1 MLEARESFKE
11 SMEYLVGLGEK
22 KVQTFEIG
30 GKIYSTENLTEI
42 KEPIYK
48 AMSLKTSTLTSIVD
62 FINNNADMV
71 NHQKLII
78 HIDTPRNVYVCSELD
93 EERRREY
100 FIQATALTS
109 DRLDLDKYM
118 PTEDFNI
125 MLQACFD
132 ENEHQKLLLQVSGCI
147 KDNTIKDFGDDGVS
161 QTATVKTGV
170 ASVNNVVVPN
180 PVILIPNRTFPEI
193 AQPESKFVFRMKS
206 GEKTPYAALIEADGG
221 AWRNEAM
228 SNIAAFL
235 EKNINEGL
243 LESVL
248 IIA

>member
-1 MLEARESFKE
+1 MLDARESFKE
-11 SMEYLVGLGEK
+11 SMEYLVGLGK
-22 KVQTFEIG
+22 QTLQTFVIE
-30 GKIYSTENLTEI
+30 GKTYSTENLIEI

-48 AMSLKTSTLTSIVD
+48 AISLKTSTLTSIVD

-71 NHQKLII
+71 NNQKLII

-100 FIQATALTS
+100 LVQATALTS
-109 DRLDLDKYM
+109 DRLDLDRYL

-125 MLQACFD
+125 MLQSCFE
-132 ENEHQKLLLQVSGCI
+132 ENEHQKLLLQVSGCV
-147 KDNTIKDFGDDGVS
+147 KDNTIKDYGDDGVS

-170 ASVNNVVVPN
+170 ASVNNVIVPN
-180 PVILIPNRTFPEI
+180 PVTLIPNRTFPEI
-193 AQPESKFVFRMKS
+193 NQPESKFVFRMKS
-206 GEKTPYAALIEADGG
+206 GDKTPYATLIEADGG

-235 EKNINEGL
+235 ENNINEKL
-243 LESVL
+243 LENVL